1 MALSTDASFTT
12 EIYIREERL
21 VSKHTSNQTFTG
33 LRHDVVVHGILPHVV
48 TNIVSGYFDVFKN
61 RGHLGKLGLHSI
73 RDVKIDFQSTKSP
86 LLKWYVEHGLK
97 VTQIHQVVE
106 YTPATCFQKFG
117 EQVSEARR
125 AGRVDEIA
133 ADVMLL
139 TVNDIC
145 MSLFVGDCF
154 PVAGISI

>member
-1 MALSTDASFTT
+1 MK
-12 EIYIREERL
+12 
-21 VSKHTSNQTFTG
+21 SKFAEM
-33 LRHDVVVHGILPHVV
+33 LP
-48 TNIVSGYFDVFKN
+48 IFKN
-61 RGHLGKLGLHSI
+61 VEVS
-73 RDVKIDFQSTKSP
+73 RDDIGDHMRQYAVDHDIMSQPRKSLVGSMFGEKIMVISP

-125 AGRVDEIA
+125 AGDAAWHSAGYIYGRKGRRDS